1 MRDSMEEY
9 TENIMGID
17 KYTTQEEIA
26 IYLKQVYNR
35 CLEDLER
42 LEKEIEA
49 DSQQV
54 KDIGQVEEDNIKRYK
69 AINTNKKNLLKRIEE
84 SRKNLNKVKDMIK
97 KL

>member
-1 MRDSMEEY
+1 MIDDMKECN
-9 TENIMGID
+9 ENLIGID

-42 LEKEIEA
+42 LEKEIKA
-49 DSQQV
+49 DYQQFN
-54 KDIGQVEEDNIKRYK
+54 DIGQVEEDNIKKYK
-69 AINTNKKNLLKRIEE
+69 AIKTNKKKLLKRIEE
-84 SRKNLNKVKDMIK
+84 SRENLNRVKDMIK

>member
-1 MRDSMEEY
+1 MRDNMEEY
-9 TENIMGID
+9 NESMIGID

-35 CLEDLER
+35 CVEDLER

-54 KDIGQVEEDNIKRYK
+54 KDIGQVKEDNIKRYK
-69 AINTNKKNLLKRIEE
+69 AINTNKKDLLKRIEE